1 MLKMLGGNG
10 MSQSA
15 SAAQL
20 GRSANKRRGGLRSS
34 SSAAETGG
42 GGGPGSYGLWAS
54 RPSSGGGSRG
64 LSSSGRIVRGTTKQ
78 LDELSNV
85 RVKMGELLSQ
95 LDDNNREMSMQR
107 REIKRLREQVRMLAT
122 RGAPPGPG
130 MGPGLPRPVLYGD
143 AGSGVPVSPVGTPR
157 GGSLAPL
164 QVPSASGSQDAGA
177 AVEGDDEQ
185 QPGQARPPLASAP
198 ADGAVRDNSDRTGG
212 AGGAGGHGPTGP
224 Q

>member
-1 MLKMLGGNG
+1 MVSGGA

-20 GRSANKRRGGLRSS
+20 GRSANRRRGGLRSS
-34 SSAAETGG
+34 SSAVGPSSSSN
-42 GGGPGSYGLWAS
+42 GPGSYGLWAS
-54 RPSSGGGSRG
+54 RPSSGGGDSRG
-64 LSSSGRIVRGTTKQ
+64 LSTSGRIVRGTTKQ
-78 LDELSNV
+78 LDELSTV

-130 MGPGLPRPVLYGD
+130 AGPGLPRPVMYAPADG
-143 AGSGVPVSPVGTPR
+143 GQGVPVSPVGTPR

-164 QVPSASGSQDAGA
+164 QVPSAASNDAGA
-177 AVEGDDEQ
+177 LEGDAEPP
-185 QPGQARPPLASAP
+185 PGQQAP
-198 ADGAVRDNSDRTGG
+198 SGVAGEAGVRDNTDR
-212 AGGAGGHGPTGP
+212 AGGVGGGGGHGPTGP
-224 Q
+224 E